1 MPLSPTYTLLEEISQ
16 DNRIRSFRGFIAA
29 NHVPVI
35 IKMIQAEAYDLADV
49 SRIINEF
56 KIAQAL
62 NMDGIIKPIELLQ
75 RESCFALIMEDAGA
89 VPLREYTGNQ
99 AVDLGT
105 FVNIAVQLADIL
117 GRIHDRGII
126 HGGLSPDNIFI
137 HAGTGK
143 AYLTGFGNASIISS
157 ESNSESLIP
166 IGFDR
171 PYEYISPEQTGRLS
185 AGLDQRSDLY
195 SLGVIFY
202 EMLTGSLPIRADSEA
217 EWLHAHIT
225 SKPLPPEKI
234 NPRIPLAVSGI
245 IMKLL
250 EKNPDERY
258 QSAFGL
264 MLDLEECRRQLNQK
278 GRIEYFTIGSKDI
291 NYSFQLPQ
299 KLYGREWEK
308 DLLESVFDRVCKGS
322 REIVLVSGYAGTG
335 KTVLINQFLKPL
347 VLGRGYF
354 ISGKMDQLRKN
365 IPYAAFLDAFRNLIM
380 QLMTESEKQLSYW
393 KKNYTESA
401 EKNSSVMTELIPEL
415 EYIIGKQPPA
425 EILSPKEAEYR
436 FSMIFRDFMGIMY
449 N

>member
-1 MPLSPTYTLLEEISQ
+1 M
-16 DNRIRSFRGFIAA
+16 
-29 NHVPVI
+29 
-35 IKMIQAEAYDLADV
+35 
-49 SRIINEF
+49 
-56 KIAQAL
+56 
-62 NMDGIIKPIELLQ
+62 
-75 RESCFALIMEDAGA
+75 
-89 VPLREYTGNQ
+89 
-99 AVDLGT
+99 
-105 FVNIAVQLADIL
+105 
-117 GRIHDRGII
+117 
-126 HGGLSPDNIFI
+126 
-137 HAGTGK
+137 
-143 AYLTGFGNASIISS
+143 
-157 ESNSESLIP
+157 
-166 IGFDR
+166 
-171 PYEYISPEQTGRLS
+171 
-185 AGLDQRSDLY
+185 
-195 SLGVIFY
+195 
-202 EMLTGSLPIRADSEA
+202 
-217 EWLHAHIT
+217 
-225 SKPLPPEKI
+225 PPEKI

-393 KKNYTESA
+393 KKTILRVLK
-401 EKNSSVMTELIPEL
+401 KNSSVMTELIPEL

-425 EILSPKEAEYR
+425 EILSPQEAEYR
-436 FSMIFRDFMGIMY
+436 FSMIFRDFMGIFADRKHPLVIFWMTFSGRTMPA
-449 N
+449 